1 VNRPRSAVS
10 LLLLA
15 GAVLSGCGSAARQAS
30 APSAAPAPPSL
41 ATAVDT
47 AGGTWAVT
55 VMGGPAAQHNN
66 FWQLFARPAGSASWR
81 LVTPPGVAS
90 NGGLVVA
97 PLAGRSLVA
106 GFRPSQ
112 KLVFTPL
119 ATTSDDGSAWSP
131 GVLDAALADV
141 PDALAADPGSG
152 RLLALLAD
160 GTAQQSGPGGASWT
174 TLASRR
180 ALAASAAGTRCGLQD
195 LTAAAFGPSGTPLLA
210 GSCAHPGTTGIF
222 ADADGAW
229 RAAGPALPASVA
241 GQPITVL
248 RLTSMASGTTA
259 LLQAGTGPAASLL
272 AAWSGRTGAPWAL
285 SPQLRLNGAAVTS
298 ASFGAGGAVA
308 IVLAG
313 SRGATITRAGNPWH
327 ALPPLPPGTATLA
340 PGPGGGIDAL
350 AVRRTRLTIWQ
361 LAPGGAAWAQVQAIN
376 VRIQFG
382 SSG

>member
-1 VNRPRSAVS
+1 MNRPRGAVA
-10 LLLLA
+10 LLLA

-30 APSAAPAPPSL
+30 APSTAPAPPSL

-55 VMGGPAAQHNN
+55 VMGGSAAQHNN

-97 PLAGRSLVA
+97 PLAERSLVA

-112 KLVFTPL
+112 RLAFTPL
-119 ATTSDDGSAWSP
+119 ATTTDDGSAWSP
-131 GVLDAALADV
+131 GILDAALADV
-141 PDALAADPGSG
+141 PGALAADPGSG

-160 GTAQQSGPGGASWT
+160 GTAQLSGPGGASWT
-174 TLASRR
+174 TLATRR
-180 ALAASAAGTRCGLQD
+180 AIAASAAGTRCGVRD
-195 LTAAAFGPSGTPLLA
+195 LTAVAFGPSGTPLLA
-210 GSCAHPGTTGIF
+210 GSCAHPGTAGVF
-222 ADADGAW
+222 AYAGGAW
-229 RAAGPALPASVA
+229 RPAGPALPASLA

-248 RLTSMASGTTA
+248 RLTTTAGATIA

-272 AAWSGRTGAPWAL
+272 AAWSGSTGTGWAL

-298 ASFGAGGAVA
+298 ASFGAGGAAA

-313 SRGATITRAGNPWH
+313 SRGASITRAGNPWH
-327 ALPPLPPGTATLA
+327 TLPPLPPGTATLA
-340 PGPGGGIDAL
+340 PGPGGGIDAV
-350 AVRRTRLTIWQ
+350 AVHRTTLTIWQ
-361 LAPGGAAWAQVQAIN
+361 LAPGGGAWAQVQSIN
-376 VRIQFG
+376 VPVQFG